1 MWYEPLCFAKGR
13 QSFPKG
19 FLGRPFAPA
28 LFVMKEDTKRLFG
41 ELWYY
46 SSLSFSIA
54 LSIVIGLGIGY
65 WLDHR
70 VFKSTSP
77 WFTLIFLGF
86 GVAAGFRNIYLAMKK
101 SQKM

>member
-1 MWYEPLCFAKGR
+1 MFFG
-13 QSFPKG
+13 
-19 FLGRPFAPA
+19 
-28 LFVMKEDTKRLFG
+28 MKKETKRLLG
-41 ELWYY
+41 DLWYY

-65 WLDHR
+65 WLDNR
-70 VFKSTSP
+70 VFEKTSP

-86 GVAAGFRNIYLAMKK
+86 GIAAGFRNIYLVIKK

>member
-1 MWYEPLCFAKGR
+1 MKNETK
-13 QSFPKG
+13 K
-19 FLGRPFAPA
+19 
-28 LFVMKEDTKRLFG
+28 LFK

-65 WLDHR
+65 WLDKR
-70 VFKSTSP
+70 FDTSP

-86 GVAAGFRNIYLAMKK
+86 GVIAGFRNIYLAMKK
-101 SQKM
+101 SRKL